1 MKTRATTLLGAAAL
15 VLVTAACSSSPPD
28 GLSVVSNFDINRY
41 EGRWYEIVREDHR
54 FERGLSNVTADYV
67 VQEDGSVSVVNRGF
81 NDEEQT
87 WEEAD
92 GRARFVGDPT
102 LGSLEV
108 SFFGPFYGGYH
119 IIALDHDNYQWAMV
133 TGPSRNYFWILSRE
147 PELDEE
153 IYQNLMDQAQASG
166 FAVEEFIV
174 VDQSMNLP

>member
-1 MKTRATTLLGAAAL
+1 MKTRAITLLGAAAL

-28 GLSVVSNFDINRY
+28 GLSAVSNFDINRY

-54 FERGLSNVTADYV
+54 FERGLSNVTADYA
-67 VQEDGSVSVVNRGF
+67 VQDDGSVSVLNRGF
-81 NDEEQT
+81 NDEEQA
-87 WEEAD
+87 WEEAE

-108 SFFGPFYGGYH
+108 SFFGPFYGSYH

-147 PELDEE
+147 PELDETV
-153 IYQNLMDQAQASG
+153 YQNLMDQARAGG
-166 FAVEEFIV
+166 FAVQELIV